1 MIIVLALAVV
11 ILVVALAGVLVLM
24 RAGMNREG
32 ERYLTNE
39 PPTRIAAATR
49 AITGL
54 HVRMPDRD
62 TQADEGTARLSVPA
76 SRGKSIV
83 L

>member
-1 MIIVLALAVV
+1 MIIVLALAVA

-62 TQADEGTARLSVPA
+62 AHNDDGIARLSVPA
-76 SRGKSIV
+76 SRSKSSV

>member
-1 MIIVLALAVV
+1 MIVVLVVAVA
-11 ILVVALAGVLVLM
+11 ILVVALAGVLLLM
-24 RAGMNREG
+24 RAGMNREH

-49 AITGL
+49 NITGL

-62 TQADEGTARLSVPA
+62 ARADECTSRLSVPA
-76 SRGKSIV
+76 SRSKSIV

>member
-1 MIIVLALAVV
+1 
-11 ILVVALAGVLVLM
+11 M
-24 RAGMNREG
+24 RAGMAREG

-39 PPTRIAAATR
+39 PPTPTARAAR

-62 TQADEGTARLSVPA
+62 PRGDDTIARLSVPA
-76 SRGKSIV
+76 SRGKSFV
-83 L
+83 T

>member
-1 MIIVLALAVV
+1 MIIVLALAVA
-11 ILVVALAGVLVLM
+11 ILVVAPAGVLVLM

-39 PPTRIAAATR
+39 RPTRIAGAAR

-62 TQADEGTARLSVPA
+62 AHADDRIARLSVPA
-76 SRGKSIV
+76 SRGKSSV

>member
-1 MIIVLALAVV
+1 MIIVLALAAAT
-11 ILVVALAGVLVLM
+11 LVVALAGALALM

-32 ERYLTNE
+32 ERHLTNE

-62 TQADEGTARLSVPA
+62 THTDEDIARFSVPA
-76 SRGKSIV
+76 GRGKSSV